1 MIPPG
6 SKSSAFATINID
18 CQTDGPTIATTS
30 PSLLE
35 RLQAPDAPDA
45 DWRRLHD
52 IYVPLLRHWL
62 GKLGVAADDV
72 DDLAQDIWVIVL
84 KKLPAFERRRN
95 GSFRAWLR
103 QLAINLVRNWRRKY
117 RPAQPNDILAQLEDP
132 NSDLSRQWDRDHDRR
147 VFDKLLDVARPDFA
161 PATWNA
167 FRRFTLDGVPA
178 AQVAVEFQLSEAA
191 VLQAKSRILKRL
203 REEAAGL
210 IE

>member
-1 MIPPG
+1 M
-6 SKSSAFATINID
+6 
-18 CQTDGPTIATTS
+18 
-30 PSLLE
+30 LE
-35 RLQAPDAPDA
+35 RLKSPDAPDA

-62 GKLGVAADDV
+62 GKLGVASNDV
-72 DDLAQDIWVIVL
+72 DDLAQEVWLVVL
-84 KKLPAFERRRN
+84 QKLPAFERRRD

-103 QLAINLVRNWRRKY
+103 QLAVHLVRNWRRKN
-117 RPAQPNDILAQLEDP
+117 RPAGANDEVLAQLEDP
-132 NSDLSRQWDRDHDRR
+132 NSDLSQQWDRDHDRR

-167 FRRFTLDGVPA
+167 FRRFVLDGVPA
-178 AQVAVEFQLSEAA
+178 ARVAVEFQLSEAA

-203 REEAAGL
+203 RDEAAGL

>member
-1 MIPPG
+1 MTRP
-6 SKSSAFATINID
+6 A
-18 CQTDGPTIATTS
+18 IATTS

-35 RLQAPDAPDA
+35 RLKSPDAPDA

-72 DDLAQDIWVIVL
+72 DDLAQEVWVIVL
-84 KKLPAFERRRN
+84 KKLPAFERRRD

-103 QLAINLVRNWRRKY
+103 QLAVHLVRNWRRKN
-117 RPAQPNDILAQLEDP
+117 RPAGANDEALAQLEDP
-132 NSDLSRQWDRDHDRR
+132 NSDLSQQWDRDHDRR
-147 VFDKLLDVARPDFA
+147 VFDKLLEVARPDFA

-167 FRRFTLDGVPA
+167 FRRFAIDGQPA
-178 AQVAVEFQLSEAA
+178 ARVAEEFQLSEAA

-203 REEAAGL
+203 RDEAAGL